1 MKRNSRGV
9 TLTELLISLVVIT
22 ISLIP
27 VINYFNATLRQ
38 NNEAREMTKIRFL
51 VEEEMEKIISLNYR
65 HPSLEALGS
74 NQGISRFDEYNEY
87 LIKTTVLFLDPE
99 TGLVPENYPLRI
111 KDDTNL
117 KQITI
122 SAARKDKLGGQ
133 VNMVYIKSP

>member
-1 MKRNSRGV
+1 MKRNSQGV
-9 TLTELLISLVVIT
+9 TLIELLISLVVIT

-51 VEEEMEKIISLNYR
+51 VEEEMEKSVSLNYK

-74 NQGISRFDEYNEY
+74 NKGVSRFNEHGKY

-99 TGLVPENYPLRI
+99 TGLLPEDYPLRI

-122 SAARKDKLGGQ
+122 SAARIDKLGGQ